1 MNIDQDLFFKF
12 FSREAS
18 VEETDALT
26 AWLDEDPSR
35 QEEFNKAYEMF
46 MISQVVAFADLDSKP
61 ATGVKAVRKRRWL
74 TYVASAAASVVIGMF
89 INNYFFTRPI
99 VETLDSTV
107 LVSEAQPGQRTSV
120 TLSDGTVVEL
130 NSNSR
135 IEYPAIFHKGDRR
148 VRLEGEAMFDVA
160 PDREHPFVV
169 ETFAYDVKVLGTKFD
184 VIADSKEKEFS
195 TALLNGEVSIQDKS
209 AKPLVTLRPNM
220 MASMHEGRLV
230 CSRLSDTD
238 AYLWTDGVISAVGIP
253 FDKLMRRFERCYGV
267 NIDIASA
274 TLPEVRYVY
283 FKVRISDGIDH
294 ALRLLQDGSDFNY
307 RYEEETN
314 TYIIY

>member
-26 AWLDEDPSR
+26 AWLDEDPSH

-61 ATGVKAVRKRRWL
+61 ATGVKVVRKRRWL

-99 VETLDSTV
+99 LEAVDSTV

-135 IEYPAIFHKGDRR
+135 IEYPAIFHKGERK

-184 VIADSKEKEFS
+184 VIADSREREFS
-195 TALLNGEVSIQDKS
+195 TALLEGSVSIQDKS

-220 MASMHEGRLV
+220 MASMHDGRLV

-274 TLPEVRYVY
+274 SLPEVRYVY

>member
-148 VRLEGEAMFDVA
+148 VRLEGEAMFDVV
-160 PDREHPFVV
+160 PDQEHPFIV
-169 ETFAYDVKVLGTKFD
+169 ETFAFDVKVLGTKFD

-220 MASMHEGRLV
+220 MASMHEGRLL

>member
-160 PDREHPFVV
+160 PDQEHPFIV

-195 TALLNGEVSIQDKS
+195 TTLLNGEVSIQDKS

-220 MASMHEGRLV
+220 MASMHEGRLL

-274 TLPEVRYVY
+274 SLPEVRYVY

>member
-160 PDREHPFVV
+160 PDQEHPFIV

-220 MASMHEGRLV
+220 MASMHEGRLL

-307 RYEEETN
+307 RYQEETN

>member
-160 PDREHPFVV
+160 PDQEHPFIV

-220 MASMHEGRLV
+220 MASMHEGRLL

>member
-1 MNIDQDLFFKF
+1 MIIDQDLFFKF

-160 PDREHPFVV
+160 PDQEHPFIV

-220 MASMHEGRLV
+220 MASMHEGRLL

>member
-12 FSREAS
+12 FSRETS

-46 MISQVVAFADLDSKP
+46 LISQMVAFADLDRKP
-61 ATGVKAVRKRRWL
+61 ATDVKVVRRHRWL
-74 TYVASAAASVVIGMF
+74 TYVACAAASVIIGMF
-89 INNYFFTRPI
+89 VNNYFFTRPI
-99 VETLDSTV
+99 VETIDSTV
-107 LVSEAQPGQRTSV
+107 LVSEAQPGQRTCV

-135 IEYPAIFHKGDRR
+135 IEYPAIFHKGERK

-160 PDREHPFVV
+160 PDQEHPFIV

-184 VIADSKEKEFS
+184 VIADSKEKEFA
-195 TALLNGEVSIQDKS
+195 TALLEGSVSIQDKS

-220 MASMHEGRLV
+220 MVSMHEGRLV

-253 FDKLMRRFERCYGV
+253 FDRLMRRFERCYGV
-267 NIDIASA
+267 NIDITAAS
-274 TLPEVRYVY
+274 LPEVRYVY

-307 RYEEETN
+307 RYEEKTN

>member
-26 AWLDEDPSR
+26 AWLDEDPSH

-46 MISQVVAFADLDSKP
+46 MISHVVAFADLDRRPAAEHKP
-61 ATGVKAVRKRRWL
+61 AKKHRWL
-74 TYVASAAASVVIGMF
+74 AYVASAAASVIIGMV
-89 INNYFFTRPI
+89 INSYFFTRPI
-99 VETLDSTV
+99 LEVVDSTV

-135 IEYPAIFHKGDRR
+135 IEYPAIFHKGERK

-184 VIADSKEKEFS
+184 VIADSREREFS
-195 TALLNGEVSIQDKS
+195 TALLEGSVSIQDKS

-220 MASMHEGRLV
+220 MASMHDGRLV
-230 CSRLSDTD
+230 CSRLSDKD

-274 TLPEVRYVY
+274 SLPEVRYVY

>member
-1 MNIDQDLFFKF
+1 MNIDQNLFFKF

-160 PDREHPFVV
+160 PDQEHPFIV

>member
-26 AWLDEDPSR
+26 AWLDEDPSH
-35 QEEFNKAYEMF
+35 QEEFNRAYEMF
-46 MISQVVAFADLDSKP
+46 MISQVVAFADLDRRPAAVRKP
-61 ATGVKAVRKRRWL
+61 ARKRRWIP
-74 TYVASAAASVVIGMF
+74 YAVSAAASVIIGMF

-99 VETLDSTV
+99 AEAVDSTV

-120 TLSDGTVVEL
+120 TLSDGTIVEL

-135 IEYPAIFHKGDRR
+135 IEYPAIFRKGDRR
-148 VRLEGEAMFDVA
+148 VKLEGEAMFDVA
-160 PDREHPFVV
+160 PDQEHPFIV
-169 ETFAYDVKVLGTKFD
+169 ETFAYDVKVQGTKFD

-195 TALLNGEVSIQDKS
+195 TALLEGKVCIQDK
-209 AKPLVTLRPNM
+209 AEKPLVTLRPNM

-238 AYLWTDGVISAVGIP
+238 AYLWTDGVISAVGVP
-253 FDKLMRRFERCYGV
+253 FDRLMRRFERCYGV
-267 NIDIASA
+267 NIDITSAS
-274 TLPEVRYVY
+274 LPEVRYVY

-294 ALRLLQDGSDFNY
+294 ALKLLQGGSDFEY
-307 RYEEETN
+307 MYKEETN

>member
-26 AWLDEDPSR
+26 AWLDEDPSH

-61 ATGVKAVRKRRWL
+61 AAGVKVVRKRRWL
-74 TYVASAAASVVIGMF
+74 TYVASAAASVIIGMF

-99 VETLDSTV
+99 LEAVDSTV

-135 IEYPAIFHKGDRR
+135 IEYPAIFHKGERK

-184 VIADSKEKEFS
+184 VIADSREREFS
-195 TALLNGEVSIQDKS
+195 TALLEGSVSIQDKS

-220 MASMHEGRLV
+220 MASMHDGRLV
-230 CSRLSDTD
+230 FSRLSDTD

-274 TLPEVRYVY
+274 SLPEVRYVY

>member
-135 IEYPAIFHKGDRR
+135 IEYPAIFHKGNRR

-160 PDREHPFVV
+160 PDQEHPFIV

-220 MASMHEGRLV
+220 MASMHEGRLL

>member
-160 PDREHPFVV
+160 PDQEHPFIV

-220 MASMHEGRLV
+220 MASMHEGRLL

-274 TLPEVRYVY
+274 SLPEVRYVY

>member
-1 MNIDQDLFFKF
+1 MNIYQDLFFKF

-160 PDREHPFVV
+160 PDQEHPFIV

-220 MASMHEGRLV
+220 MASMHEGRLL

>member
-135 IEYPAIFHKGDRR
+135 IEYPAIFHKGERK

-160 PDREHPFVV
+160 PDQEHPFIV